1 MTAREYLNELSKKRD
16 EAGKDKS
23 TQGKKRYN
31 WLSRRWSLARRANL
45 EGVESADL
53 LRSLTE
59 NLIHDWALPDDKVN
73 TFKETNGMETN
84 MT

>member
-1 MTAREYLNELSKKRD
+1 MTATDYLNELSRKRN

-23 TQGKKRYN
+23 AQGKKLYN
-31 WLSRRWSLARRANL
+31 WLSRRRSLAYSATQ

-53 LRSLTE
+53 LCSLTE

-73 TFKETNGMETN
+73 TFKEAVSVVWHG
-84 MT
+84 